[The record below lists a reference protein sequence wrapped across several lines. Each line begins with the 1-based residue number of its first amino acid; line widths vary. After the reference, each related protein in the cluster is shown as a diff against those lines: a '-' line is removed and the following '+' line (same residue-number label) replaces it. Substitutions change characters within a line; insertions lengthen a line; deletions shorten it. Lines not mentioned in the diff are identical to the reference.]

1 MKIRDFAFAADKNY
15 VMQLKVAVAS
25 LLHACRKSPREM
37 TIHVLDLGIGDEGWT
52 GLIEMGRRLMQEA
65 RFERHP
71 ISAERYRAFKIWN
84 GSLATYARLEL
95 ATLLPH
101 VDWCFYF
108 DCDVFI
114 LNDPIELE
122 PLCRKDIALIGRL
135 NLEKGTDTGDGPWL
149 IEHSLPFDKSHYV
162 CAGVLLMNLDYIR
175 RHNLE
180 NQFFEFLGK
189 YPNPYAVDQTV
200 LNVVCFGH
208 IERLP
213 SGWGVFSREALAESK
228 CECIHFSGKSPW
240 NDFWWWFHYCGE
252 HRLADIWR
260 TFALQIAKCQL
271 RRHTMRE
278 TFRDA
283 IYRLIGP
290 VAYAMLFTISH
301 LRLYP
306 RKFEHEAGLIRRRR
320 KAKTL
325 DYVRRQLS
333 I

>member
-1 MKIRDFAFAADKNY
+1 MKIKDFAFAADKNY

-52 GLIEMGRRLMQEA
+52 DLIGMGKRLMQQA

-71 ISAERYRAFKIWN
+71 ISAERYRAFKVWN
-84 GSLATYARLEL
+84 GSLAPYARLEL

-114 LNDPIELE
+114 VNDPIELE
-122 PLCRKDIALIGRL
+122 SLCKDDVALIGRL
-135 NLEKGTDTGDGPWL
+135 NFEKGTDFGDGPWL
-149 IEHSLPFDKSHYV
+149 IKHSLPFDKSHYV
-162 CAGVLLMNLDYIR
+162 CSGVLLMNLNYIR
-175 RHNLE
+175 TQSLE
-180 NQFFEFLGK
+180 KQFFEFLQQH
-189 YPNPYAVDQTV
+189 PNPYAVDQTV
-200 LNVVCFGH
+200 LNVVCFGQ
-208 IERLP
+208 IELLP
-213 SGWGVFSREALAESK
+213 SGWGVFSREALAEPE
-228 CECIHFSGKSPW
+228 CGCIHFSGRSPW
-240 NDFWWWFHYCGE
+240 SDFWWWFYYCGE

-271 RRHTMRE
+271 RKHTLRE
-278 TFRDA
+278 TCRDA
-283 IYRLIGP
+283 IYRLIGTI
-290 VAYAMLFTISH
+290 AYAMLFTAAH
-301 LRLYP
+301 LKLYP
-306 RKFEHEAGLIRRRR
+306 QKFEHEAELIRRRR